1 MVPLHTID
9 RVHREQPQLNE
20 AQRIRWGPMDQVCA
34 VRPWCVL
41 CLLSRQFG
49 ILSSVL
55 LSARCPRCSFPVGY
69 FGWNG

>member
-1 MVPLHTID
+1 MASSHAID
-9 RVHREQPQLNE
+9 RVRREQPQLNE

-41 CLLSRQFG
+41 CPLSRQFG

-55 LSARCPRCSFPVGY
+55 LSARYRRYSFPVGY